1 MATILNITPTLK
13 GKESKKFNAV
23 ISKSKVNKVSEAKK
37 QKIFALVGKI
47 MAKKA

>member
-1 MATILNITPTLK
+1 MATILNITPVLK

-23 ISKSKVNKVSEAKK
+23 ISKSKANKISEAKK
-37 QKIFALVGKI
+37 EKMFALVSKI